1 MGAGDFFDKVRIGEE
16 VNLDLHE
23 LITEQKLS
31 GDYRLESS
39 GQPTEQFSEG
49 DIMIFSMGGGGG
61 YGDVLERP
69 TELVAKDLKEGMI
82 TSIVAEG
89 VYGVVLVDGTD
100 QIDLAA
106 TENRRKKLRRT
117 RLKEGKTFDE
127 FIKVWSKKIQEERTN
142 ASLP

>member
-1 MGAGDFFDKVRIGEE
+1 
-16 VNLDLHE
+16 
-23 LITEQKLS
+23 
-31 GDYRLESS
+31 
-39 GQPTEQFSEG
+39 
-49 DIMIFSMGGGGG
+49 MIFSMGGGGG

-106 TENRRKKLRRT
+106 TENRQKMLRRT

-127 FIKVWSKKIQEERTN
+127 FIKVWSKKKPSQNIIEYYGDWPEPRAPGYN
-142 ASLP
+142 KPFWGLLV